1 MLKRDPGKS
10 TKKEIILQINYLY
23 NLDRITVQK
32 VQVIPSS
39 VKHKNIRRGII
50 FGRPDTLT
58 ILTKLQSVVTFQAMT
73 ACVVIDFILVMTA
86 SKIIPL
92 HKMRLLIV
100 TEVEKLVTGH
110 TL

>member
-1 MLKRDPGKS
+1 MLKRDPEKS

-23 NLDRITVQK
+23 NLDRKAIQK
-32 VQVIPSS
+32 VQVISSS

-58 ILTKLQSVVTFQAMT
+58 ILCFVTFQAMT
-73 ACVVIDFILVMTA
+73 AFVAIDFILVMTA